1 MAGTYPIS
9 PEFASIG
16 FGSEQKTI
24 TSTTDSGKMFA
35 VQVDG
40 QRFKFS
46 ASYPPMNRSEFAP
59 VYAFVMKQRTQAE
72 SFNVTPPIISSTRGS
87 ETGTVLVNGIHSAG
101 DTTID
106 IDGLNSG
113 LKAGDVIKFASHS
126 KIYMIT
132 DDANADSNGEAT
144 ITIEPALRESLAD
157 DEAITYNNVPFT
169 VRITN
174 DVQEFTLGT
183 DPVYRFEIDV
193 IEDL

>member
-1 MAGTYPIS
+1 MAGTFPTS
-9 PEFASIG
+9 QG
-16 FGSEQKTI
+16 FTAINFKSNLPTLVTETN
-24 TSTTDSGKMFA
+24 SGIA
-35 VQVDG
+35 YRRQIAG
-40 QRFKFS
+40 QRFSFTLS
-46 ASYPPMNRSEFAP
+46 LPPMTRAEFAP

-87 ETGTVLVNGIHSAG
+87 EDGTVLVNGIHSAG

-126 KIYMIT
+126 KIYMVI
-132 DDANADSNGEAT
+132 DDVSSGSQT

-157 DEAITYNNVPFT
+157 NEAITYNDVPFT

-174 DVQEFTLGT
+174 DVQEFSLGT

>member
-1 MAGTYPIS
+1 MAGTFPTS
-9 PEFASIG
+9 QG
-16 FGSEQKTI
+16 FTAINFKSNLPTLVTETN
-24 TSTTDSGKMFA
+24 SGIA
-35 VQVDG
+35 YRRQIAG
-40 QRFKFS
+40 QKFS
-46 ASYPPMNRSEFAP
+46 FTLSFPPMTRDEFAP

-126 KIYMIT
+126 KIYMVIE
-132 DDANADSNGEAT
+132 DVSSGSQT

>member
-1 MAGTYPIS
+1 MAGTFPTS
-9 PEFASIG
+9 QG
-16 FGSEQKTI
+16 FTAINFKSNLPTLVTETN
-24 TSTTDSGKMFA
+24 SGIVYRRQIA
-35 VQVDG
+35 G
-40 QRFKFS
+40 QRFSFTLS
-46 ASYPPMNRSEFAP
+46 FPPMTRDEFAP

-144 ITIEPALRESLAD
+144 ITIEPALRESLAN

-174 DVQEFTLGT
+174 DVQEFNLGT